1 MARFDR
7 YHIVKDHSIPIP
19 RLETCC
25 RIMADMAMMEHIAA
39 HSIQVYHV
47 ATTLTD
53 LFIRRGMELN
63 RDLVGAG
70 ALLHDITKTRSLE
83 TGENHASTGSEL
95 VHSLGYPEVGRIVA
109 QHVRLDE
116 WAAGAPVREEE
127 IVNYAD
133 KRVIHTR
140 VGSLEDRLRYIM
152 ERYGTDRDRRNT
164 ILSIFRQCVLLE
176 EKLFS
181 HLDCAP
187 AELADLVIPVEQA
200 RELEVY
206 RAICRR
212 RQRHQALTSPGT

>member
-1 MARFDR
+1 MNDYA
-7 YHIVKDHSIPIP
+7 ISIP

-53 LFIRRGMELN
+53 MFIRRGMDLN

-70 ALLHDITKTRSLE
+70 ALLHDITKTRSIE

-95 VHSLGYPEVGRIVA
+95 VRSLGYPEVGRIVA

-116 WAAGAPVREEE
+116 WAASDAVREEE

-140 VGSLEDRLRYIM
+140 VGSLADRLRYIM
-152 ERYGTDRDRRNT
+152 KRYGTDRDRRNT

-187 AELADLVIPVEQA
+187 ADLAELVIPVEQA
-200 RELEVY
+200 REFEVY
-206 RAICRR
+206 REICRR
-212 RQRHQALTSPGT
+212 TAKKQASTPRGA